1 MEMVPIILFCLF
13 TITGWICG
21 FITIRRAFS
30 TEKCFAESQLLM
42 MSALLLALVSI
53 SVPIKAVLFPAIAHV
68 MPFYSQTVNNVAAYV
83 ASALLIIIWM
93 VHPLG
98 IGAAYVYKK
107 EALST

>member
-1 MEMVPIILFCLF
+1 MEMVQIILFCLY

-53 SVPIKAVLFPAIAHV
+53 SVPIKAVLLPAIEHV
-68 MPFYSQTVNNVAAYV
+68 MPFYSQTVNYVAAYV
-83 ASALLIIIWM
+83 VSALSILIWT

-98 IGAAYVYKK
+98 IGAAYIYKK